1 MRWLSGVCRWRVQ
14 ICWGMKDSD
23 TILRTVWKRLLGNGG
38 PWAGWDA
45 REWGRFPKAVAA
57 GGPAS
62 PGWQV
67 LVQFGKGWVEGSQ
80 PAHRDYS
87 LHLLC

>member
-1 MRWLSGVCRWRVQ
+1 MQ
-14 ICWGMKDSD
+14 ICWGMKDRD
-23 TILRTVWKRLLGNGG
+23 TILRTVWKGLLGNGAH
-38 PWAGWDA
+38 PKLWAGWDA

-62 PGWQV
+62 RRWQV
-67 LVQFGKGWVEGSQ
+67 LVQFGKGWVEGSR
-80 PAHRDYS
+80 PPHRDYS